1 MESQRKDSVSWY
13 VRAFSYLLL
22 LWGIVGLLSGAAIL
36 YASLTECFAAGASLS
51 LSSTSLGLIEAALSG
66 LTLAVGIVGLQASR
80 HPQKAGSLRTL
91 ALAGVVS
98 TVLGLGLCNAVGNDV
113 PTSLLFNGLLMV
125 ICLVIAGNLDRQN
138 RA

>member
-36 YASLTECFAAGASLS
+36 YAALTECFAAGASLS
-51 LSSTSLGLIEAALSG
+51 LSATVLGVVEAALSG
-66 LTLAVGIVGLQASR
+66 LTLAVGIMGLRASR
-80 HPQKAGSLRTL
+80 QPQHAGSLRTL
-91 ALAGVVS
+91 AVAGIVS
-98 TVLGLGLCNAVGNDV
+98 TVLGLGLCNAVGNDL
-113 PTSLLFNGLLMV
+113 PTSLLFNGVLMV
-125 ICLVIAGNLDRQN
+125 ICLVVAGNLDRQN